1 MALCKCLYTCILMC
15 VHIFT
20 HIDIYLWTWKMGEIK
35 LVRTY
40 RRLKKIK
47 RDLICTMMETI
58 MSIGLSKLTHAL
70 VLNL

>member
-1 MALCKCLYTCILMC
+1 MC

-47 RDLICTMMETI
+47 RDLIYTMMETI
-58 MSIGLSKLTHAL
+58 KAIGLSKLTHAL